1 MSDLN
6 FIKKFQKIHLQDIAK
21 KEGIATNNLYTG
33 QCSDIKIKKV
43 RKAIEC
49 EIAKLYINEYEEM
62 K

>member
-1 MSDLN
+1 MNDLK
-6 FIKKFQKIHLQDIAK
+6 FIKNFQKIHLQDIAK

-33 QCSDIKIKKV
+33 QCSEIKIKKV

>member
-1 MSDLN
+1 MNDLK
-6 FIKKFQKIHLQDIAK
+6 FIKNFQKIHLQDIAK

-33 QCSDIKIKKV
+33 QCSEIKIKKV

-49 EIAKLYINEYEEM
+49 EIAKLYINEYKEM

>member
-1 MSDLN
+1 MNDLK
-6 FIKKFQKIHLQDIAK
+6 FIKNFQKIHLQDIAK

-33 QCSDIKIKKV
+33 QCSYIKIKKV